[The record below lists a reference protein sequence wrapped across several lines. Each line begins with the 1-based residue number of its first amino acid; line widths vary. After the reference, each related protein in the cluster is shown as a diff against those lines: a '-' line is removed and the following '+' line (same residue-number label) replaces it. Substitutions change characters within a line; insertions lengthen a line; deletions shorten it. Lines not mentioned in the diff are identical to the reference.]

1 MCLCVCEWLRGCVY
15 VVGFQG
21 EEQKPGGIMI
31 FLDAR
36 PENSKEEERKL
47 LRLCE
52 LQACLTLDVAGTDV
66 AWIPKYVAVE
76 RYDINIWGTEF
87 LIIRVTAL
95 PRSPD

>member
-1 MCLCVCEWLRGCVY
+1 M
-15 VVGFQG
+15 VGFQG

-66 AWIPKYVAVE
+66 A
-76 RYDINIWGTEF
+76 
-87 LIIRVTAL
+87 
-95 PRSPD
+95 